1 MRMTRNRA
9 RTHVIEHL
17 VDGLA
22 DHMRFATAS
31 CADVPSA
38 AASHMAKAKSRG
50 MT

>member
-9 RTHVIEHL
+9 GTHMIEHL

-31 CADVPSA
+31 CADGTIGCR
-38 AASHMAKAKSRG
+38 KSYD
-50 MT
+50 